1 MQRENGHME
10 GHYGSIKLMLI
21 MNVGHNC
28 ALEMINDPR
37 VDLRDQTRNWWW
49 HFMLQRRWQLKRL
62 VKCSHGYNAGFR
74 ALHPPA
80 CSMPTCT
87 HHQYACMHAHLS
99 LWLSLCF
106 LRYVIFLFDHFPFS
120 CVLCTCFSSFVL
132 SLSLRHSL
140 VLILLYLMC
149 RYKDSCIYLR
159 PLVVSWMFS
168 CLFSSILLLC
178 V

>member
-1 MQRENGHME
+1 ME

-120 CVLCTCFSSFVL
+120 FVPFISLLPYSIIVPYSPSSFPFL
-132 SLSLRHSL
+132 F
-140 VLILLYLMC
+140 I
-149 RYKDSCIYLR
+149 
-159 PLVVSWMFS
+159 S
-168 CLFSSILLLC
+168 CLPPSCTTHALPHALAPSSTFVPVSVPLSYPFPC
-178 V
+178 VIA